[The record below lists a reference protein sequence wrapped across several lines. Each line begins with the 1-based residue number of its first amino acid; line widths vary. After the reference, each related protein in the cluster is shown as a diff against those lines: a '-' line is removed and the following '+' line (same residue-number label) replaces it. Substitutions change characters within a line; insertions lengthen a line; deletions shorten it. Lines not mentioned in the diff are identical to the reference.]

1 MDFIHTLNKGT
12 MLFYTGT
19 SNAEQAIPGFI
30 PDEIPAWN
38 LCLNRFCSVD
48 KHTKT
53 GGSFEDLNSYKRGI
67 IL

>member
-1 MDFIHTLNKGT
+1 